1 MYANK
6 ISYLKLIRDQIDGRS
21 PLNCSA
27 KLAGKLGARSK
38 GLIRSRGA
46 PVDVAGR
53 TAESSRAAQ
62 AIRLVSVTINEC
74 ISPADAPFSS
84 SELCD
89 SWFSNGFLPGSP
101 RRNVPC
107 LVVPAAAAVPTLE
120 LLPAPA
126 SIAEDAE
133 LVCVAW
139 RVLDCCCS
147 SGVVSSSVS
156 VTLSKEGCRLRLT
169 RVAPFVKTLRLQMGQ
184 TRRFSVSQG
193 SMQWVW

>member
-1 MYANK
+1 MV
-6 ISYLKLIRDQIDGRS
+6 IFTYLKLIRDQIDGRP

-38 GLIRSRGA
+38 GLILSRGA
-46 PVDVAGR
+46 PDDVAGR

-62 AIRLVSVTINEC
+62 AIRLVRVTINEC

-84 SELCD
+84 SELWD

-107 LVVPAAAAVPTLE
+107 LVVPAAAAAPTFE
-120 LLPAPA
+120 LLPPA
-126 SIAEDAE
+126 AAASTAEDAE
-133 LVCVAW
+133 LVCVVW

-193 SMQWVW
+193 SMQCVW